1 MAQVIEGDQSV
12 ALPDVPVEP
21 ATDAPCGIDFACG
34 GNDTWCI
41 VDFVCAKTT
50 A

>member
-21 ATDAPCGIDFACG
+21 GIDAPCVIDFACDGKDAPCGIDFACG
-34 GNDTWCI
+34 
-41 VDFVCAKTT
+41 TT
-50 A
+50 NA